1 MSRERNS
8 NFAKKDP
15 SIMRD
20 RNPAV
25 ITIPVVNRIGAP
37 RKHGG
42 FTLVEV
48 DRIRKKFTLAMVSGA
63 IESIERI
70 TDVNGDVVQV
80 SGADGTP
87 LYSFVKQNGW
97 HSVVSLLPHT
107 VIATARSLDEILA
120 RIGEFMP
127 RCRGRRL

>member
-20 RNPAV
+20 RNAAV
-25 ITIPVVNRIGAP
+25 ITIPVVSRIDVP

-42 FTLVEV
+42 FTSVEV
-48 DRIRKKFTLAMVSGA
+48 DRIRKKFTLALVSGS
-63 IESIERI
+63 IESIEHI
-70 TDVNGDVVQV
+70 ADVNGDVVQV
-80 SGADGTP
+80 SGADGAP

-97 HSVVSLLPHT
+97 YGVVSLSPRT
-107 VIATARSLDEILA
+107 VIATARSLEEILA
-120 RIGEFMP
+120 EIGDFMP
-127 RCRGRRL
+127 RCRRRL